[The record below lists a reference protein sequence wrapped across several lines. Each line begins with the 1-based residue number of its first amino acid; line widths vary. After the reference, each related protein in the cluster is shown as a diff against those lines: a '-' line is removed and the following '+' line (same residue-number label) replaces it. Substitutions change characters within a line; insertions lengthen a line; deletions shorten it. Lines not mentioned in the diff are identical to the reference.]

1 MNRRDFISKTA
12 LGAAAITILPRHVLG
27 GNGFLAPSDRLNLGF
42 IGVGKQ
48 MYGLLNQF
56 MKLPETMVIAAA
68 DVDSSK
74 LNNFIGEANKLNA
87 SKAAHQVQGFGQYR
101 DLLAIKDI
109 DAVIIASP
117 DHWHAMHVVDAAKA
131 GKDIYCEKPLAL
143 TIDEGR
149 AMVNA
154 VRKYKRVLQT
164 GSMQRSQYNFRQA
177 ADLIRN
183 GYIGDI
189 KEVNVSVGEPV
200 KECDLPSLPAPAH
213 LDWDSWIGPSLYRG
227 FNPILSPALGA
238 PEWSLWRLYHG
249 FGGGY
254 VTDWGAHMFD
264 IVQWALGMDHP
275 GPVSFTP
282 PDIPMAK
289 EGLYFTYKNGIN
301 VHHKSWGSFNAI
313 QFLGTEGK
321 IEVSREF
328 LRSDKADLPQL
339 QIAEKDRKVYYS
351 ENHYQDFVDAIKK
364 RSKPICDVEIGH
376 RTATVCNAVNI
387 AYQIQKPIK
396 WNPNKEVFDSPFA
409 NNLKGRAYRGKWNYL
424 DF

>member
-12 LGAAAITILPRHVLG
+12 LGAAAVTILPRHVLG
-27 GNGFLAPSDRLNLGF
+27 GPGFLAPSDRLNLGF

-56 MKLPETMVIAAA
+56 MKIPEAMVIAAA

-74 LNNFIGEANKLNA
+74 LNNFIGQANKLNA

-131 GKDIYCEKPLAL
+131 GKDIYCEKPLSL

-227 FNPILSPALGA
+227 YNPILSPALDA

-264 IVQWALGMDHP
+264 IVQWALGMDQS

-289 EGLYFTYKNGIN
+289 EGLYFTYKNGIK

-328 LRSDKADLPQL
+328 LRSDKADLPKL

-396 WNPNKEVFDSPFA
+396 WDPNKEVFDSPFA
-409 NNLKGRAYRGKWNYL
+409 NNLKGRAYRGKWDYL

>member
-12 LGAAAITILPRHVLG
+12 LGAAAVTILPRHVLG
-27 GNGFLAPSDRLNLGF
+27 GPGFLAPSDRLNLGF

-56 MKLPETMVIAAA
+56 MKIPEAMVIAAA

-74 LNNFIGEANKLNA
+74 LNNFIGQANKLNA

-227 FNPILSPALGA
+227 YNPILSPALDA

-264 IVQWALGMDHP
+264 IVQWALGMDQS

-289 EGLYFTYKNGIN
+289 EGLYFTYKNGIK

-328 LRSDKADLPQL
+328 LRSDKADLPKF

-396 WNPNKEVFDSPFA
+396 WDPNKEVFDSPFA
-409 NNLKGRAYRGKWNYL
+409 NNLKGRAYRGKWDYL